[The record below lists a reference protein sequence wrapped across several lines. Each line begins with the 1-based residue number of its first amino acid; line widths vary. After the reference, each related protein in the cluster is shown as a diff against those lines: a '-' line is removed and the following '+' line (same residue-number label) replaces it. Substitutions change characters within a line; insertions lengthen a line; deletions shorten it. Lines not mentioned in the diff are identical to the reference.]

1 MRIRDVHNMLSD
13 REGMPM
19 YDQRL
24 IYAGKQLERDRFL
37 SDYGIQKE
45 STLHMVLRLS
55 GGL

>member
-1 MRIRDVHNMLSD
+1 MLSD